1 VSSVIVDTDS
11 RVAADRPLRVGLVG
25 LGNVALGYH
34 LPALLDLP
42 DLYRVVA
49 MADPAQE
56 RREMGRDQA
65 GLSEGQVYADPLA
78 MLARDDLDMVD
89 LCTPQH
95 ARRELALAAV
105 GSGHH
110 LLTEKPIATTPSDAR
125 AIVDAARTARVRLGI
140 MHNYLFFPEVMRT
153 LQLIHDDEIG
163 PVEVAILDWLG
174 CADNPGAASYRP
186 RWRHDP
192 HASGGGVLMD
202 MLHIVYLAEAL
213 LGRPIEHVSG
223 WLHARDTEAQVEDI
237 ALARLEVEG
246 GAALVNVG
254 WGAGPGGFAVSGPL
268 GRIEVFYEDGGSGAF
283 VPFERLEVHGAGG
296 HHVERNMPSDLGMRG
311 TLQDFAAAVTTGRDP
326 AASGEQG
333 LRVLEATLAVD
344 LSAAIGETVALPL
357 PEGHPVSCLGV
368 AGLAQI
374 DLAPWSPVRRRGLFG
389 LSGLT

>member
-1 VSSVIVDTDS
+1 
-11 RVAADRPLRVGLVG
+11 
-25 LGNVALGYH
+25 VALGNH

-49 MADPAQE
+49 LADPAQE
-56 RREMGRDQA
+56 RREMGRDRA
-65 GLSEGQVYADPLA
+65 GLSEAQIYADPLA

-95 ARRELALAAV
+95 VRRELALAAV
-105 GSGHH
+105 GSGRH
-110 LLTEKPIATTPSDAR
+110 LLTEKPIATTPSEARVIVEAAR
-125 AIVDAARTARVRLGI
+125 AAGVRLGI

-153 LQLIHDDEIG
+153 LELIHNDEIG

-192 HASGGGVLMD
+192 HAAGGGVLMD

-213 LGRPIEHVSG
+213 LGRPIERVSG
-223 WLHARDTEAQVEDI
+223 WLHARDPEAQVEDI
-237 ALARLEVEG
+237 ALARLEVEA

-268 GRIEVFYEDGGSGAF
+268 GRVEVFYEDGGSGAF
-283 VPFERLEVHGAGG
+283 VPFERLEVHGVTG
-296 HHVERNMPSDLGMRG
+296 HHVERDMPSDLGMRG
-311 TLQDFAAAVTTGRDP
+311 TLRDFAAAVATGRDS
-326 AASGEQG
+326 AAPGQQG
-333 LRVLEATLAVD
+333 LHILEATLAVY

-357 PEGHPVSCLGV
+357 PEEHPVSRLGV
-368 AGLAQI
+368 AGLAQVE
-374 DLAPWSPVRRRGLFG
+374 LAPRSPVRRRGLFG
-389 LSGLT
+389 LGDLT

>member
-1 VSSVIVDTDS
+1 M
-11 RVAADRPLRVGLVG
+11 AADCPLRVGLVG

-49 MADPAQE
+49 LADPE
-56 RREMGRDQA
+56 SGRREMGRDQA
-65 GLSEGQVYADPLA
+65 RLSEAQVYEDPLA
-78 MLARDDLDMVD
+78 MLARDDLDVVD

-95 ARRELALAAV
+95 VRRELALSAV
-105 GSGHH
+105 GSGRH

-125 AIVDAARTARVRLGI
+125 AIVNAARAARVRLGI

-153 LQLIHDDEIG
+153 LELIRDDQIG

-192 HASGGGVLMD
+192 HAAGGGVLMD

-213 LGRPIEHVSG
+213 LGRPIERVSG
-223 WLHARDTEAQVEDI
+223 WLHARDTEAHVEDI
-237 ALARLEVEG
+237 ALARLEVDG

-283 VPFERLEVHGAGG
+283 VPFERLEVHGVGG
-296 HHVERNMPSDLGMRG
+296 HHVERDMPSDLGMRG
-311 TLQDFAAAVTTGRDP
+311 ILRDFAVAVTTGRDP
-326 AASGEQG
+326 AAPGEQG
-333 LRVLEATLAVD
+333 LHVLEATLAVY
-344 LSAAIGETVALPL
+344 LSAATGETVPLPL
-357 PEGHPVSCLGV
+357 PEEHPVYRFGV
-368 AGLAQI
+368 AGLAKV
-374 DLAPWSPVRRRGLFG
+374 DLAPWSPIRRRGVFG
-389 LSGLT
+389 LGGLT